1 MRVVLDTNIYISALV
16 LPGGQAEKAVHAAAE
31 GRYELLISKPIIH
44 EVLEVLARKFARD
57 AEELARVALFLADL
71 GESVQP
77 RRRVRLLRDD
87 PDNRVLE
94 CAFAGHADL
103 IVTGDRAM
111 LKLGTTR
118 GVRLVTLRDF
128 LAMF

>member
-1 MRVVLDTNIYISALV
+1 
-16 LPGGQAEKAVHAAAE
+16 
-31 GRYELLISKPIIH
+31 
-44 EVLEVLARKFARD
+44 
-57 AEELARVALFLADL
+57 VALFLADL
-71 GESVQP
+71 GETVQP

-111 LKLGTTR
+111 LRLGTTR